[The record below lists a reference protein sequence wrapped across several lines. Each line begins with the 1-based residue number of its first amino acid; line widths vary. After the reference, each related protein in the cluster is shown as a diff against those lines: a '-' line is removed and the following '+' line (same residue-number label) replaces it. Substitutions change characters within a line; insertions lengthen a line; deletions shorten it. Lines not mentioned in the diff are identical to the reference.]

1 MDLKEYEFFKKE
13 GDFEGAKATVHSTGR
28 LGFNGIAALKIGF
41 ENMKFFQ
48 IGRKKDSGSEV
59 LVMLPVDKDSEY
71 SFTVQKTGS
80 SWTVN
85 VKQLL
90 KELGIEY
97 EGLDEYV
104 IFDIDEKKDG
114 DRGKYYTL
122 TRRKKKEKAVEQVQK
137 II

>member
-1 MDLKEYEFFKKE
+1 MDLKDIEFFKKE
-13 GDFEGAKATVHSTGR
+13 GDFEGAKATVHNTGR
-28 LGFNGIAALKIGF
+28 LGFNGIAATKIGF

-48 IGRKKDSGSEV
+48 IGRKKGDEASV
-59 LVMLPVDKDSEY
+59 LFMFPVDKDSEY
-71 SFTVQKTGS
+71 AFIVQKTGS

-97 EGLDEYV
+97 EKMDEYV

-114 DRGKYYTL
+114 DGKKYYML
-122 TRRKKKEKAVEQVQK
+122 TRRKKKDVNKV
-137 II
+137 